1 VLQGLCYTHFPAFLS
16 RRIAIMLNEI
26 LSKFGVKPFYGWSV
40 LAGLFFV
47 YAASNGVLMHTIPLL
62 YPNLIN
68 EFGWTEAQVT
78 LPATMLYVVG
88 AITSPPAG
96 VLLDRYS
103 PRRIVITGACG
114 IVVGLLLTAGFDELW
129 QLVAIFILFGAALSL
144 SGLVS
149 NMLILSRWFHRFRG
163 KATGILLMASSL
175 GGVVFPLI
183 MGWGLLN
190 WGWRPTM
197 IGFALLVALMMLV
210 PLLFVIRDRPEDV
223 GVTIDGQPETNIA
236 TKKSSSASGPTLR
249 DAMRG
254 RNFYLIALA
263 TGSVWFAIIAMIQH
277 QGIYL
282 GRDLGVSGALLPL
295 IFSTFFAC
303 SVIGKFGFGFLSD
316 HFHKDRV
323 MMVSVLLLIAGLLL
337 LRTADA
343 SQTTSLFAYAAVAG
357 IGFSGSFTC
366 VQLMIATHYAGP
378 SYGKILAIM
387 MLMDTL
393 AGALGTRVIANMRGS
408 FESYQPAFNLL
419 VLVCLVAV
427 VCIALLQKPSKANPV
442 QPNQSNPTNF
452 NQSITE

>member
-1 VLQGLCYTHFPAFLS
+1 MAVLPYVLRGLCYTHFPTFFS
-16 RRIAIMLNEI
+16 RRIAIMLNQI
-26 LSKFGVKPFYGWSV
+26 LAKFGVRPYYGWSV
-40 LAGLFFV
+40 LAGLFFI

-62 YPNLIN
+62 YPELIKD
-68 EFGWTEAQVT
+68 FGWTEAQVT

-96 VLLDRYS
+96 ILLDRYS
-103 PRRIVITGACG
+103 PRRIIITGACG
-114 IVVGLLLTAGFDELW
+114 IVAGLLLAAGFKVLW

-197 IGFALLVALMMLV
+197 IGFALLVAVMMLV
-210 PLLFVIRDRPEDV
+210 PLIFVIRDRPQDMGLTV
-223 GVTIDGQPETNIA
+223 DGQPKTDIA
-236 TKKSSSASGPTLR
+236 TRTNSSASGPTLR

-282 GRDLGVSGALLPL
+282 GRDLGVSGALLPV
-295 IFSTFFAC
+295 IFSAFFAC
-303 SVIGKFGFGFLSD
+303 SVIGKFSFGFLSD
-316 HFHKDRV
+316 HFRKDLV
-323 MMVSVLLLIAGLLL
+323 MMVSIVLLIVGLLL
-337 LRTADA
+337 LRMADA
-343 SQTTSLFAYAAVAG
+343 SQTTSLFAYAVVAG

-366 VQLMIATHYAGP
+366 VQLMIATYYAGP
-378 SYGKILAIM
+378 SYGKILTIM

-393 AGALGTRVIANMRGS
+393 AGALGTN
-408 FESYQPAFNLL
+408 
-419 VLVCLVAV
+419 
-427 VCIALLQKPSKANPV
+427 
-442 QPNQSNPTNF
+442 
-452 NQSITE
+452 